1 MLEHKLISEKNMNEE
16 NIATDPMDE
25 FKTVEDY
32 LNYFLSMDYKLV
44 KDIKSEKSR
53 TLALRRYVMGEYA
66 EAVIKQTDSV
76 INVIQTLDGKPVFKN

>member
-1 MLEHKLISEKNMNEE
+1 MNEE

-66 EAVIKQTDSV
+66 EAVIKQTDCA